1 MKGRTEIGRGERL
14 ERSSEPVAVKVDGAV
29 VMMSIEQEMYFGME
43 GTAGRIWEL
52 LASPQSIE
60 TLCGQLAQEFDVE
73 PASCEEDVRGFLSQL
88 LDEGLVRR
96 VHAATAPTTAPT
108 GA

>member
-1 MKGRTEIGRGERL
+1 MSSKTEIGGGEQL

-29 VMMSIEQEMYFGME
+29 VMMSIEQEMYFGLE

-52 LASPQSIE
+52 LSAPQSIE
-60 TLCGQLAQEFDVE
+60 SICQQLTQEFDIE
-73 PASCEEDVRGFLSQL
+73 TASCEADVRGFLSQL
-88 LDEGLVRR
+88 LEEGLVRR
-96 VHAATAPTTAPT
+96 VNATASTAAPT

>member
-1 MKGRTEIGRGERL
+1 MSGKADIGRGERL

-29 VMMSIEQEMYFGME
+29 VMMSIEQEMYFGLE

-52 LASPQSIE
+52 LAAPQSVESI
-60 TLCGQLAQEFDVE
+60 CRQLADEFEIE
-73 PASCEEDVRGFLSQL
+73 PATCEAEVRVFLSQL
-88 LDEGLVRR
+88 LEEGLVGR
-96 VHAATAPTTAPT
+96 VNATASTAAPT